1 MIRNLNGAVS
11 DWAILLGAS
20 RLEDDRGYF
29 GEIFHQ
35 DQVNEIIGTEI
46 DWKQDNNSMSHKV
59 GTLRG
64 LHFQAPPCAQA
75 KLVRCGQGAI
85 FDVVV
90 DIRLGSPTYGKW
102 EGYELSEENAR
113 LVYVPEGFAHGFVT
127 LRPNSE
133 IIYKCSRYYSPETE
147 GSIHWDDPDVGIKWP
162 LTGDAILSEK
172 DKKAPFFRDLE
183 SPFSWGETS

>member
-1 MIRNLNGAVS
+1 MIKHLKGAGS
-11 DWAILLGAS
+11 DWAVLLEAV
-20 RLEDDRGYF
+20 RFEDGRGYF

-35 DQVNEIIGTEI
+35 NQINEIIEVEI
-46 DWKQDNNSMSHKV
+46 DWKQDNHSMSYEV

-90 DIRLGSPTYGKW
+90 DIRVGSPTYGSW

-127 LRPNSE
+127 LQPNSE
-133 IIYKCSRYYSPETE
+133 IVYKCSDYYAQESE
-147 GSIHWDDPDVGIKWP
+147 GSIHWADPNLGIKWP
-162 LTGDAILSEK
+162 LAGNPILSEK
-172 DKKAPFFRDLE
+172 DKKASLLCDLE
-183 SPFSWGETS
+183 SPFSWGGVS